1 MYRYYSRKKELKQDR
16 ERERENKREKERERV
31 RERERKN
38 KELPFFVGD
47 IPILFVHSNTCL
59 LLGQGTWSL
68 N

>member
-1 MYRYYSRKKELKQDR
+1 MYYSRKNELKQDR
-16 ERERENKREKERERV
+16 ERERENKREKERER
-31 RERERKN
+31 ESERKN
-38 KELPFFVGD
+38 KEFPFFVGD